1 MLIFGCGFRLVP
13 LGSSLPENLF
23 SYRVI
28 VILSTMRN
36 ILKSSLV
43 ALLAFLAA
51 VPALAGHKNFKVSV
65 YVRAYEVEKMK
76 DTAWLESSWK
86 TISSQLDV
94 DKIYLETHRD
104 MLLVDDATLEKAKA
118 FFLKQGLEV
127 AGGITYTISEPNDF
141 ETFSYSDPK
150 DRAWVR
156 KVAEHTARHFDEFLL
171 DDFFF
176 TSSKKDG
183 EIEARG
189 DRSWTEY
196 RLQVMN
202 EAGRNL
208 VVGPA
213 KAVNPKVKV
222 IIKYPNWYD
231 HFQGLGF
238 NLEDGPQI
246 FDGVWTGTETRDPA
260 GNQHLQ
266 NYLSYNIMRYFE
278 NISGGRNGGGW
289 VDSGGIYNSMDRYA
303 EQLFLTAIAKGR
315 DVMLFAYNQLLDVK
329 LNPMFRAP
337 WQDQGT
343 SWSYDQMAAPF
354 ESGGETV
361 TPTTMAR
368 IADVVLRQADE
379 LVGRLG
385 TPVGIHS
392 YKVFHAPGEEFLQNY
407 LGMVGLPMDMY
418 PSFPQGR
425 KSVLLTEQAATDPD
439 LTGKIERQLKAGGDV
454 IITTGLLKAVPEK
467 IAPICELFCDD
478 RKALVN
484 DFGWNGKSE
493 RDILIPQVRYW
504 TNDSWEVVSAGRPL
518 TGGVSGWPILHRA
531 TYSNGTLYVL
541 TIPDDFGNLYDYP
554 AGVLNEIRKA
564 MSKDLDLYL
573 EGPSKVGL
581 FLYDNKTVIV
591 ENFNDTPV
599 DIKLVGKAGMTRL
612 TDLETGET
620 IEMSE
625 DRAMSFFRRGDPSV
639 KGAMTLKP
647 HSYRAFSY
655 E

>member
-1 MLIFGCGFRLVP
+1 MPPEREKRPPVSVMRRILNLVLFGLLLLPAAAQPKHKIF
-13 LGSSLPENLF
+13 
-23 SYRVI
+23 
-28 VILSTMRN
+28 T
-36 ILKSSLV
+36 
-43 ALLAFLAA
+43 
-51 VPALAGHKNFKVSV
+51 VSV
-65 YVRAYEVEKMK
+65 YVRAYEVDKMK
-76 DTAWLESSWK
+76 DTQWLESTWK

-104 MLLVDDATLEKAKA
+104 MLLVDDATLEKAKK
-118 FFLKQGLEV
+118 FFQKQGLEV

-150 DRAWVR
+150 DRAWVQ
-156 KVAEHTARHFDEFLL
+156 KVAETTARHFDEFLL

-183 EIEARG
+183 EIAAKG
-189 DRSWTEY
+189 NRSWTEY
-196 RLQVMN
+196 RLERMN

-231 HFQGLGF
+231 DFQGLGF
-238 NLEDGPQI
+238 NLEWGPQI

-289 VDSGGIYNSMDRYA
+289 VDSGGIYMSMDRYA

-315 DVMLFAYNQLLDVK
+315 DVMLFAYNQLLDVR

-343 SWSYDQMAAPF
+343 SWSYDEMTAPF
-354 ESGGETV
+354 KKGKETV

-368 IADVVLRQADE
+368 IADVVLRKADD
-379 LVGRLG
+379 LCGKLG

-392 YKVFHAPGEEFLQNY
+392 YKVYHQPGEEFLQNY
-407 LGMVGLPMDMY
+407 LGMIGLPMDMY
-418 PSFPQGR
+418 PAFPEGR
-425 KSVLLTEQAATDPD
+425 KTVLLTAQAAADPA
-439 LTGKIERQLKAGGDV
+439 LTEKIDRQLKAGGDV
-454 IITTGLLKAVPEK
+454 VITTGLLKAVPGK
-467 IAPICELFCDD
+467 IAPICELRCDD
-478 RKALVN
+478 LKAIVN
-484 DFGWNGKSE
+484 DFGRYGKSE
-493 RDILIPQVRYW
+493 KDILIPQVRYW

-518 TGGVSGWPILHRA
+518 TGGVSGWPILHRCI
-531 TYSNGTLYVL
+531 YSQGTLYVL

-554 AGVLNEIRKA
+554 EGALNEIRRR
-564 MSKDLDLYL
+564 MSRDMDLYL
-573 EGPSKVGL
+573 EGPAKVGL

-591 ENFNDTPV
+591 ENFNDEPV
-599 DIKLVGKAGMTRL
+599 NVKLVGTAGFKQL

-620 IEMSE
+620 VEAAVEQMP
-625 DRAMSFFRRGDPSV
+625 AFFRRMGTPSP
-639 KGAMTLKP
+639 KAAMTIKP
-647 HSYRAFSY
+647 HSYRAFRY